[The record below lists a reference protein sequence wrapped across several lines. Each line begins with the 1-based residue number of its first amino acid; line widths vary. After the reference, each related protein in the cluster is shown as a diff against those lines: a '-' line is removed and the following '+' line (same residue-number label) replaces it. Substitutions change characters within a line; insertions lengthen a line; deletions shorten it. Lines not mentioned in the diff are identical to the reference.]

1 MSDFE
6 ITILYN
12 GEKYEEKE
20 IVPEKG
26 YIYVESYDYK
36 RYLIAISKSVKIIFS
51 VNVIFDF
58 YIESYN
64 DMISY
69 EFSGIEFL
77 GGSINDII
85 AKNRLGI
92 PKNKKGVFEVPY
104 DENEQFKNTLVKN
117 YLDSFVEK
125 YNIKIDNLNKKVAEL
140 VNYRHKHT
148 HNYVVILTQ

>member
-12 GEKYEEKE
+12 GKNIEKKE
-20 IVPEKG
+20 IILEEG
-26 YIYVESYDYK
+26 YIHVESYDCK

-85 AKNRLGI
+85 AKSRLGI
-92 PKNKKGVFEVPY
+92 PKNKKGAFEVPY
-104 DENEQFKNTLVKN
+104 DENEQVKNTLVKN
-117 YLDSFVEK
+117 SLDSFVEK
-125 YNIKIDNLNKKVAEL
+125 YNIKIDDLYKKSS
-140 VNYRHKHT
+140 R
-148 HNYVVILTQ
+148 IG